1 MLKYFLWYWVTG
13 FVLVTVYGIG
23 IYIGLVMKYGLDIA
37 SRAAKLVNEEDVYC
51 GRTLFEKIA
60 NVIIGTIVW
69 PARLSEAPALAETLH
84 ERCEELLKS
93 KESAT

>member
-23 IYIGLVMKYGLDIA
+23 VYIGVVTKYGADIA
-37 SRAAKLVNEEDVYC
+37 LRGIKLANEIDVYC

-69 PARLSEAPALAETLH
+69 PARLSEAPALTENIH

-93 KESAT
+93 DESAT